1 MRPLQKVLWKK
12 GTILNPQ
19 HLQVQDHYLEELL
32 GFHLRALEHAPYG
45 FKRLDIDQAA
55 LAAGTLAIRAAE
67 GLLPDGLPFLIPTAD
82 AVPPP
87 KALQEQW
94 RPDQYSMEL
103 YLGVPEYRP
112 EGRNVAMDVEAGST
126 RYVAEAVM
134 RRDENTG
141 LSEKP
146 LQLARR
152 NLRLLTETES
162 REGWTTLPVA
172 RVLRSETGALQ
183 LDPHFVPPLLDI
195 QASGYLLTLAR
206 RLVELLAARS
216 SGLAGMRRQ
225 RNRGLADFGSSDT
238 EHFWLLYTV
247 NTHLPLI
254 RHLFEVRHGHPE
266 KLYRAL
272 LALAGALS
280 TFSGRIHARD
290 LPPYDHDDLGPRFQ
304 QLDAVIRE
312 LLETVVP
319 INHVVL
325 PLRETGGSV
334 HAVALDDEKLLSAPQ
349 LFLGVSA
356 AVGADEVARRV
367 PSVVKVSSGDGVDRL
382 VRQALVGAPLRY
394 LPTPPSRMPAKP
406 GFQYFQIE
414 RSGAEW
420 DAIRIARNLAAH
432 VPVDLPEARL
442 ELVVL
447 LE

>member
-94 RPDQYSMEL
+94 RPDQYSMDL

-183 LDPHFVPPLLDI
+183 LDPHFVPTERICILVLIVVWIEAP
-195 QASGYLLTLAR
+195 
-206 RLVELLAARS
+206 LVERVLAMFQDIFAINAVHEKVLSEEGLACTDATIDTNLCIRRKHAAR
-216 SGLAGMRRQ
+216 
-225 RNRGLADFGSSDT
+225 
-238 EHFWLLYTV
+238 
-247 NTHLPLI
+247 
-254 RHLFEVRHGHPE
+254 
-266 KLYRAL
+266 
-272 LALAGALS
+272 
-280 TFSGRIHARD
+280 
-290 LPPYDHDDLGPRFQ
+290 
-304 QLDAVIRE
+304 
-312 LLETVVP
+312 
-319 INHVVL
+319 
-325 PLRETGGSV
+325 
-334 HAVALDDEKLLSAPQ
+334 
-349 LFLGVSA
+349 
-356 AVGADEVARRV
+356 
-367 PSVVKVSSGDGVDRL
+367 
-382 VRQALVGAPLRY
+382 APLPR
-394 LPTPPSRMPAKP
+394 
-406 GFQYFQIE
+406 
-414 RSGAEW
+414 
-420 DAIRIARNLAAH
+420 
-432 VPVDLPEARL
+432 
-442 ELVVL
+442 
-447 LE
+447 